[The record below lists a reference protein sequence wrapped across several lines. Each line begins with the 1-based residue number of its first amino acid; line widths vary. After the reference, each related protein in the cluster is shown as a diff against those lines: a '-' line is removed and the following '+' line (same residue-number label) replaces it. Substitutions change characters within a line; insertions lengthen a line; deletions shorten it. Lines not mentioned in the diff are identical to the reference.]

1 MGRAKNSYQILAGPR
16 TLCYIWPLDC
26 SNLKMKGK
34 TSLQSQK
41 KSLLDLPL
49 LFCVF
54 LLVAFGLIMVYDSSV
69 VQGLKDFGDSNYYIK
84 QQLIWVGLGVVSMF
98 FFSQLGYRRFKQYA
112 LPLMLLSFLM
122 LLAVFIPGLGVS
134 GGGAH
139 RWLKLGIITIQPAEI
154 MKLTGVIY
162 LSAIFEKKTYLIP
175 FLLMVILVTFVTAVL
190 QKDLG
195 STIVFVATVVLLY
208 FASGAPFWHFLIS
221 IPFGLGS
228 LALLILTSSYRSKR
242 ILAFLDPFSDPQGF
256 TYHISQV
263 LIALGSG
270 GLLGLGFGHSR
281 QKFEYIP
288 EVSTDSI
295 FGIVGEELG
304 FIGTT
309 ALIALFLFLIIRGF
323 KIAQNC
329 PDKFGR
335 ILALGLTSW
344 LGIQIVINLSS
355 MTALLPL
362 TGVPLPFISYGGSA
376 LVADLTAVGILL
388 NISKQNNV

>member
-1 MGRAKNSYQILAGPR
+1 MTKKSFF
-16 TLCYIWPLDC
+16 
-26 SNLKMKGK
+26 
-34 TSLQSQK
+34 QSQK
-41 KSLLDLPL
+41 RYSLDLYL
-49 LFCVF
+49 FFCV
-54 LLVAFGLIMVYDSSV
+54 LILIAFGLIMVYDASLI
-69 VQGLKDFGDSNYYIK
+69 QGLKDFGDNNYYIK
-84 QQLIWVGLGVVSMF
+84 QQLIWVTLGISSMLF
-98 FFSQLGYRRFKQYA
+98 FTKFDYRKFKIYS
-112 LPLMLLSFLM
+112 LPLILISFLL
-122 LLAVFIPGLGVS
+122 LLAVFIPGLGIS

-139 RWLKLGIITIQPAEI
+139 RWLKFGPITIQPAEI

-162 LSAIFEKKTYLIP
+162 LSAIFEKRTKLLP
-175 FLLMVILVTFVTAVL
+175 FLFMVVPVTIVTAIF

-195 STIVFVATVVLLY
+195 STIVFVSTAILLY
-208 FASGAPFWHFLIS
+208 FASGAPLWHFLVS
-221 IPFGLGS
+221 IPVIISSF
-228 LALLILTSSYRSKR
+228 LILIFTSSYRSKR

-304 FIGTT
+304 FFGAAVLIG
-309 ALIALFLFLIIRGF
+309 LFFFVVLRGL
-323 KIAQNC
+323 KIAQDCSDN
-329 PDKFGR
+329 FGR
-335 ILALGLTSW
+335 ILAIGLTSW
-344 LGIQIVINLSS
+344 LGIQIAINLSS
-355 MTALLPL
+355 MIALLPL

-376 LVADLTAVGILL
+376 LVANLTAVGILL